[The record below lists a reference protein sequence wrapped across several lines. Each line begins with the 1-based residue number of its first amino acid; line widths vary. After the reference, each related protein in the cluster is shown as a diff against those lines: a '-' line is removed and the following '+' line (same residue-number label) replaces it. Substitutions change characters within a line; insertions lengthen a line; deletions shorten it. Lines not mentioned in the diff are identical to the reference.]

1 MHEALIGRAG
11 LHLRS
16 WVTGRRLLGDTPGG
30 GTATVVL
37 EDAAHLPALLASDV
51 VGPRSLV
58 LVPRGDADFAEP
70 GGTRD
75 TGETPGEGDGST
87 HGSGAVVVGFE
98 GSLSEPGG
106 DASIGG
112 ALFLQVQDYGTS
124 PYMSLLGTT
133 LVRVAGEADFEAF
146 LADADRARLEGE
158 FAAFAVSPAVQLAD
172 LPALGS
178 GESGDGP
185 GTRLWVAADGGVSVS
200 PQGARLGTVGDSAA
214 ALDAR
219 WAELT
224 AEDATGAPL
233 SLTTAVPEGVRAAQT
248 AERPWLARYMAAL
261 DVLRDLHVHG
271 VTDVRVSGFGGRL
284 VPSLES
290 VDGPR
295 DADDPRAPFLA
306 WTPEAAYVR
315 VPGHDRTFRLGRPA
329 AGVAERLLVHGSPAS
344 ALEHAR
350 AEAGGDAPAP
360 LTEAA
365 VTAVL
370 AFFTERGVPLL
381 PGAASDAAPAEVT
394 GA

>member
-16 WVTGRRLLGDTPGG
+16 WVTGRGLLGDAPGG

-37 EDAAHLPALLASDV
+37 EDAAHLPAVLASDV

-58 LVPRGDADFAEP
+58 LVPAG
-70 GGTRD
+70 
-75 TGETPGEGDGST
+75 TGEADEAGESSGAS
-87 HGSGAVVVGFE
+87 HESGAVVVGFE

-146 LADADRARLEGE
+146 LSDADRARLEGE

-178 GESGDGP
+178 GETGDGP
-185 GTRLWVAADGGVSVS
+185 GTRLWVAADGSVSVS
-200 PQGARLGTVGDSAA
+200 PLGARLGTAGDCAA

-219 WAELT
+219 WAALT
-224 AEDATGAPL
+224 AEDATGAAL
-233 SLTTAVPEGVRAAQT
+233 SLTAVVPEDVRASRT

-284 VPSLES
+284 VDSLEP
-290 VDGPR
+290 VGAPR

-329 AGVAERLLVHGSPAS
+329 AQVAERLLVHGSAET

-350 AEAGGDAPAP
+350 AEAGPDAPAP
-360 LTEAA
+360 LTA
-365 VTAVL
+365 VAVAAVL
-370 AFFTERGVPLL
+370 AFFAERGVPLL
-381 PGAASDAAPAEVT
+381 PQTPAEAPETLPDASPAEVT

>member
-16 WVTGRRLLGDTPGG
+16 WVTGRRLLGDVPGG

-58 LVPRGDADFAEP
+58 LVPVGTHESAE
-70 GGTRD
+70 TS
-75 TGETPGEGDGST
+75 EASHE
-87 HGSGAVVVGFE
+87 SGAVVVGFE

-112 ALFLQVQDYGTS
+112 VLFLQVQDYGTS

-133 LVRVAGEADFEAF
+133 LVRVAGETDFEAF

-178 GESGDGP
+178 GETGDGP
-185 GTRLWVAADGGVSVS
+185 GTRLWVAADGSVSVS
-200 PQGARLGTVGDSAA
+200 PQGAPLGVVGDAA
-214 ALDAR
+214 AELDAR
-219 WAELT
+219 WAALAT
-224 AEDATGAPL
+224 GDATGAPL
-233 SLTTAVPEGVRAAQT
+233 SLTSAVPEDQRAART

-284 VPSLES
+284 VPSLDT
-290 VDGPR
+290 VDGPH

-329 AGVAERLLVHGSPAS
+329 AGIAERLLVHGSPGA

-350 AEAGGDAPAP
+350 AEAGEDTPAP

-365 VTAVL
+365 VAAVL
-370 AFFTERGVPLL
+370 AFFAERGVPLL
-381 PGAASDAAPAEVT
+381 PETRPGATPAEVA

>member
-1 MHEALIGRAG
+1 MHEALISRAG

-16 WVTGRRLLGDTPGG
+16 WVTGRPPLGVAPAGG

-37 EDAAHLPALLASDV
+37 EDAVHLPALLASDV
-51 VGPRSLV
+51 VGPRTLV
-58 LVPRGDADFAEP
+58 LVPGEP
-70 GGTRD
+70 S
-75 TGETPGEGDGST
+75 GEAHE
-87 HGSGAVVVGFE
+87 SGAAVVGFE

-133 LVRVAGEADFEAF
+133 LVRVAGETDYEAF

-158 FAAFAVSPAVQLAD
+158 FAAFVVSPAVQLAD

-178 GESGDGP
+178 GETGDGP
-185 GTRLWVAADGGVSVS
+185 GTRLWVAADGTVSVS
-200 PQGARLGTVGDSAA
+200 PQGAPLGAVGDPVA
-214 ALDAR
+214 ALEER
-219 WAELT
+219 WAALT
-224 AEDATGAPL
+224 AEDTTGAAV
-233 SLTTAVPEGVRAAQT
+233 SLAAAVPEAVRTRAAAT
-248 AERPWLARYMAAL
+248 RPWLARYVAAL
-261 DVLRDLHVHG
+261 DVLRDLQVHG

-290 VDGPR
+290 VETPH
-295 DADDPRAPFLA
+295 DAEDPRAPFLA

-329 AGVAERLLVHGSPAS
+329 AAVAERLLVHGSSGA

-350 AEAGGDAPAP
+350 AEAGEDAPAP
-360 LTEAA
+360 LTGATVA
-365 VTAVL
+365 KVV
-370 AFFTERGVPLL
+370 AFFAERGIPLVQE
-381 PGAASDAAPAEVT
+381 APQGTPSVAEVT

>member
-16 WVTGRRLLGDTPGG
+16 WVTGRGLLGDAPGG

-37 EDAAHLPALLASDV
+37 EDAVHLPALLASDV
-51 VGPRSLV
+51 VGPRTLV
-58 LVPRGDADFAEP
+58 LVPVGA
-70 GGTRD
+70 
-75 TGETPGEGDGST
+75 GETADAEESSGTPHE
-87 HGSGAVVVGFE
+87 SGAVVVGFE

-133 LVRVAGEADFEAF
+133 LVRVAGETDFEAF

-178 GESGDGP
+178 GETGDGP
-185 GTRLWVAADGGVSVS
+185 RTRLWVAADGGVCVS
-200 PQGARLGTVGDSAA
+200 PLGARLGTVGDSAA

-219 WAELT
+219 WAALT
-224 AEDATGAPL
+224 ADDTTGAAL
-233 SLTTAVPEGVRAAQT
+233 CLTTAVPEDARVSDI

-284 VPSLES
+284 VDTLEQ
-290 VDGPR
+290 VDAPR

-315 VPGHDRTFRLGRPA
+315 VPGLDRTFRLGRPA
-329 AGVAERLLVHGSPAS
+329 AQVAERLLVHGSAGA

-350 AEAGGDAPAP
+350 AEAGPDAPAP

-365 VTAVL
+365 VATVL
-370 AFFTERGVPLL
+370 AFFAERGVPLL
-381 PGAASDAAPAEVT
+381 PETRPEELPDASAAEVT